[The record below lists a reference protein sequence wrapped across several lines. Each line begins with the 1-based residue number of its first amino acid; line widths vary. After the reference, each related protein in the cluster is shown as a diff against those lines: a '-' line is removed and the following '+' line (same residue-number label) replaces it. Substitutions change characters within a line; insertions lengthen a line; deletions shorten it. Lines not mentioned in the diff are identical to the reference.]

1 MKILLI
7 ADRPGWAYDILA
19 HSIKKYSSY
28 SSIDIQYISE
38 LRLVLDS
45 ADFSQYDVVFFFLW
59 YDAMRYG
66 VNIKGFDFKKTCVG
80 IHSISSWE
88 NRGYD
93 EKQTSLICNQF
104 AASGYISMEINHL
117 LNLDN
122 AFYTPNGVESDIFFP
137 SEYPCL
143 EQEVRFM
150 WVGNP
155 GRGHHGENKAFFHL
169 VKPVVEEYTDRGVTL
184 HTATSDDKIPYVQMG
199 KFYRDN
205 HVLICASMREGGP
218 LPIIESLACG
228 RPVITTNVGIVP
240 EVVRD
245 GENGL
250 LFSRSK
256 SELRKIID
264 MILHDSSKLSSMAR
278 NCMASVSDRFA
289 DAMASSYDK
298 MFHFVDNK
306 RSND

>member
-1 MKILLI
+1 MKILLV
-7 ADRPGWAYDILA
+7 ADRPGWAYDTLA
-19 HSIKKYSSY
+19 HSIKKHSSY
-28 SSIDIQYISE
+28 SSIEIKYISE

-66 VNIKGFDFKKTCVG
+66 VKIKGFDFNKTCVG

-104 AASGYISMEINHL
+104 AASGFISQEINEL
-117 LNLDN
+117 LDLDYG
-122 AFYTPNGVESDIFFP
+122 FFTPNGVEKDIFFP
-137 SEYPCL
+137 SDYPCVDQGL
-143 EQEVRFM
+143 RFM

-169 VKPVVEEYTDRGVTL
+169 VKPVIDEYIDRGITL
-184 HTATSDDKIPYVQMG
+184 HTATSDDKIPHDQMG
-199 KFYRDN
+199 QFYRDN
-205 HVLICASMREGGP
+205 HVLICASLREGGP

-228 RPVITTNVGIVP
+228 RPVITTKVGIVP
-240 EVVRD
+240 EVVED
-245 GENGL
+245 GENGF

-256 SELRKIID
+256 SELRKIINLVLED
-264 MILHDSSKLSSMAR
+264 CSKLSLMAR
-278 NCMASVSDRFA
+278 NCVSSVTGRFA
-289 DAMASSYDK
+289 DTMATSYDN
-298 MFHFVDNK
+298 MFHFIGK
-306 RSND
+306 QKE